1 MKHVEESGGP
11 AATVER
17 TTPST
22 CPGSAPRAIERCELV
37 DRSGEPGEPTDV
49 PSRLTNWPVQLMLVP
64 PKAPYFDGS
73 HLLIA
78 ADCVPFA
85 FAGFH
90 ERFVV
95 GQDAYHRLP
104 QARQRRDVQEEA
116 RSRYSSRTISSRS
129 TWPTWRCRA
138 ASGSCTWSTNR
149 SKESEKN
156 IPLRLVKVGIEG
168 DILDTIDVEP
178 GGGE

>member
-1 MKHVEESGGP
+1 
-11 AATVER
+11 
-17 TTPST
+17 
-22 CPGSAPRAIERCELV
+22 
-37 DRSGEPGEPTDV
+37 
-49 PSRLTNWPVQLMLVP
+49 MLVP

-90 ERFVV
+90 ERFVADRTLV
-95 GQDAYHRLP
+95 IGCPKLDNAEMYRKKLAQIFIQNDILSVDVAYMEVPCCFGLVHL
-104 QARQRRDVQEEA
+104 VHE
-116 RSRYSSRTISSRS
+116 SL
-129 TWPTWRCRA
+129 
-138 ASGSCTWSTNR
+138 
-149 SKESEKN
+149 KESEKN
-156 IPLRLVKVGIEG
+156 IPLRLVKVGIKG